1 MGVREWVKRRQSLA
15 AVGAVV
21 MIAGAA
27 VAIFIQA
34 RDPDAGSGLAFF
46 TTDDGKTLFT
56 DRITR
61 LAPFDKDGKP
71 ACRAHVFECD
81 GKRFVGYLSRYTPE
95 AMKALEEA
103 KASRGT
109 GKPPPNV
116 HLLATAGTAGLQ
128 VKRPGDPYWVSGA
141 DMARATAIRVVRC
154 PDGGTPEEV
163 DP

>member
-27 VAIFIQA
+27 VAIFVQA
-34 RDPDAGSGLAFF
+34 RDPDAGSGMAFF

-81 GKRFVGYLSRYTPE
+81 GKRFVGYLQKYTPQ
-95 AMKALEEA
+95 
-103 KASRGT
+103 GT
-109 GKPPPNV
+109 TEMEKLQQTMGARSVNAAAPFGIDERQTLYKKPGGKEWKP
-116 HLLATAGTAGLQ
+116 ATDPAG
-128 VKRPGDPYWVSGA
+128 GA
-141 DMARATAIRVVRC
+141 ATLVRC
-154 PDGGTPEEV
+154 PGGGGVPMRV
-163 DP
+163 AP